1 MHSNLHLQ
9 LHWYSLIAIVV
20 DLIIV
25 ILQFNQAFLL
35 MLFSKPFLCLI
46 LIILPNH
53 LLYQQIF
60 HEYLFYL

>member
-9 LHWYSLIAIVV
+9 LHWYSLIAIGV

-25 ILQFNQAFLL
+25 ILQFIQAFLL
-35 MLFSKPFLCLI
+35 MLFSRLSLCLI

-53 LLYQQIF
+53 
-60 HEYLFYL
+60 